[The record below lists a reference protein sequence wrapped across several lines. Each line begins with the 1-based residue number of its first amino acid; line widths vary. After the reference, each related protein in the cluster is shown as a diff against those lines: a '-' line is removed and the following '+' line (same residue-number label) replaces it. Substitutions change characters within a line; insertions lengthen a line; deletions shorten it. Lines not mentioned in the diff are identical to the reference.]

1 MNKPDAWSLNPKVTQ
16 YLAQTLPPETVTL
29 ELGGGHG
36 SPALHSHFVTCCTV
50 EHLSTWCHYL
60 DRQGLNYHPAQLAG
74 GWYEVTPE
82 LRALFAAARL
92 IVVDGPPGRRRQY
105 LVNHLDLI
113 EPGTVVALDDSQ
125 RLSMGRLRAKVEAR
139 GWQVLESIADGS
151 RRCTIYRTPTNGT
164 Q

>member
-1 MNKPDAWSLNPKVTQ
+1 M
-16 YLAQTLPPETVTL
+16 
-29 ELGGGHG
+29 
-36 SPALHSHFVTCCTV
+36 
-50 EHLSTWCHYL
+50 
-60 DRQGLNYHPAQLAG
+60 
-74 GWYEVTPE
+74 
-82 LRALFAAARL
+82 
-92 IVVDGPPGRRRQY
+92 VDGPPGRRRQY

-125 RLSMGRLRAKVEAR
+125 RLSMGRLLAKVEAR